1 MKILHFLLAS
11 QCILLSAV
19 STGQDLR
26 KLTDQETEQSKITM
40 AEKFASEYF
49 AALKNGSSY
58 QFGDE
63 ATKEVKSQLTAE
75 YQQNIYNQL
84 KTNLGDFV
92 SLEYAE
98 TWAQSGNPELNIIRF
113 SSVFDK
119 TTQKIE
125 VRVVLNKAD
134 KIAGFFITPWR
145 DSLN

>member
-1 MKILHFLLAS
+1 MKKLTILTTGLCLLIPAMS
-11 QCILLSAV
+11 F
-19 STGQDLR
+19 GQELR
-26 KLTDQETEQSKITM
+26 KLAENEVEQGKIAF
-40 AEKFASEYF
+40 AEEFASEYF
-49 AALKNGSSY
+49 AILKSGSSY

-63 ATKEVKSQLTAE
+63 ATNDVKNQMTAE
-75 YQQNIYNQL
+75 YQKNIYNQL

-98 TWAQSGNPELNIIRF
+98 AWAQSGNQELNIVRF

-125 VRVVLNKAD
+125 VRVVLNKAG